1 MALKITMLTA
11 QRNTKMAK
19 KYYVVW
25 QGTSTGIFD
34 NWSKVQAS
42 TAGQKN
48 AQFMGFTTELL
59 AQTAFK
65 GTYTQAL
72 MQRALDNDINNKPT
86 IKNTPAKQK
95 SNASESQT
103 RAKTADIAI
112 YCDGACSPN
121 PGASGTGIA
130 VYQQSNL
137 SQLWYGSH
145 QQNGTNNTAELQ
157 GILSALKLAKPYI
170 EQNLSVEILS
180 DSKYSI
186 DSVTKWAIG
195 WQRRGWKKANGE
207 AIKNPE
213 LVQACFSLYQPIKNA
228 VKITHVKGHA
238 NIEGNELSDRM
249 AVQAR
254 LTKTI
259 DFIRYHHSSTISE
272 LLSMPSG

>member
-1 MALKITMLTA
+1 MT
-11 QRNTKMAK
+11 K

-25 QGTSTGIFD
+25 RGKTTGVFD
-34 NWSKVQAS
+34 NWAKVQVS
-42 TAGQKN
+42 TGGQKN
-48 AQFMGFTTELL
+48 AQFMGFANQSL
-59 AQTAFK
+59 AQAAFK
-65 GTYTQAL
+65 GTYTEAL
-72 MQRALDNDINNKPT
+72 MQRSLDKGENQPT
-86 IKNTPAKQK
+86 LPPK
-95 SNASESQT
+95 SNKQT
-103 RAKTADIAI
+103 TKSPLIAKNSVLSDIAI

-130 VYQQSNL
+130 VYQNTNL
-137 SQLWYGSH
+137 TELWFGLYDA
-145 QQNGTNNTAELQ
+145 NGTNNTAELQ
-157 GILSALKLAKPYI
+157 GLISALTLAKAYL
-170 EQNLSVEILS
+170 EKNLTVEILS

-186 DSVTKWAIG
+186 DSITKWASG

-213 LVQACFSLYQPIKNA
+213 LVQSCFRLYQPLKNS

-254 LTKTI
+254 LTKTA
-259 DFIRYHHSSTISE
+259 DFIRYHHNSSISE

>member
-1 MALKITMLTA
+1 MV
-11 QRNTKMAK
+11 K

-25 QGTSTGIFD
+25 QGTSTGVFD

-48 AQFMGFTTELL
+48 AQFMGFKSELL
-59 AQTAFK
+59 AQAAFK

-72 MQRALDNDINNKPT
+72 MNRALENDNKPT
-86 IKNTPAKQK
+86 FKNTTTEQKSDSSKSQIKNK
-95 SNASESQT
+95 S
-103 RAKTADIAI
+103 ADIAI

-137 SQLWYGSH
+137 IQLWFGSY
-145 QQNGTNNTAELQ
+145 QPNGTNNTAELQ
-157 GILSALKLAKPYI
+157 GILSALTLAKPYI
-170 EQNLSVEILS
+170 AQNLSVEILS

-213 LVQACFSLYQPIKNA
+213 LVQACFSLYQPIKSA
-228 VKITHVKGHA
+228 IKITHVKGHA

-254 LTKTI
+254 LTKTTE
-259 DFIRYHHSSTISE
+259 FVRYHHNHTVTE